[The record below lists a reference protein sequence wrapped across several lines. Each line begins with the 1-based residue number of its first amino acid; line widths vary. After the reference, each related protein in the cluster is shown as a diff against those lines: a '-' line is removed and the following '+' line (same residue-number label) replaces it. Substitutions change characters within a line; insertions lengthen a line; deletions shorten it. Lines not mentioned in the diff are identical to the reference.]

1 MCPFQVIRPRRA
13 KNTNGEWRIIVNDVT
28 AQNRA
33 GERFYLTQTAR
44 IERCSESGNP
54 CPIIPGKAIITGR
67 ISSMLFEK
75 YSNQSVKI
83 KTQCNFFFLNI
94 CETEDEYPSLCI
106 QKYNVHRMMVFDPF
120 QYYLP
125 FAVETFILPSSCNCV
140 AGDWSP
146 EIGEEENAQ
155 CKV

>member
-54 CPIIPGKAIITGR
+54 CPIIPGKAIVTGT

-75 YSNQSVKI
+75 YSYQSVKI
-83 KTQCNFFFLNI
+83 KHDVISSFLNI

-146 EIGEEENAQ
+146 EIAEEENAQ

>member
-1 MCPFQVIRPRRA
+1 MIYSLMCPFQVIRPRRA

-54 CPIIPGKAIITGR
+54 CPIIPGKAILTGI

-75 YSNQSVKI
+75 NHFTLINQLK
-83 KTQCNFFFLNI
+83 
-94 CETEDEYPSLCI
+94 
-106 QKYNVHRMMVFDPF
+106 
-120 QYYLP
+120 
-125 FAVETFILPSSCNCV
+125 
-140 AGDWSP
+140 
-146 EIGEEENAQ
+146 
-155 CKV
+155 